1 MWSLNWMIKLS
12 VITQWG
18 LHGSCLVAT
27 VKIKIYRYYPLL
39 SVIIRYY
46 LLLSVIIRYYPFNVI
61 TLLHKLNGNISSDD
75 TKWLTNVV
83 IIWYACKKIL
93 NCNGNHFATL
103 PESNLTSSKT
113 SLHNLT

>member
-1 MWSLNWMIKLS
+1 MWSLNWRIKLS
-12 VITQWG
+12 VITLWG
-18 LHGSCLVAT
+18 FHGSCLVAT
-27 VKIKIYRYYPLL
+27 VKIKIY
-39 SVIIRYY
+39 
-46 LLLSVIIRYYPFNVI
+46 RYYPFNVI

-75 TKWLTNVV
+75 TKWLTYLV

-103 PESNLTSSKT
+103 PESNLTTSKT